1 MPRSE
6 QYQYNGDVP
15 TLTGGRTA
23 AAGQT
28 APQSLEDV
36 VLAVDPLSNPQPAPV
51 SPVLQPGHPTGPVG
65 TTPYV
70 SRPLLARRVAAI
82 LVGVLTIK
90 VVAVWLD
97 FDHAIMVWLL
107 FAIFVALWPSWPQPT
122 AGEKRAQA
130 WPYWS
135 ADQ

>member
-1 MPRSE
+1 MPASAGAGFQSALTARLSRRPGRDAHPSSMPRSE

-15 TLTGGRTA
+15 TLTDGRTA

-36 VLAVDPLSNPQPAPV
+36 VLAVAPLSNPQPAPV

-70 SRPLLARRVAAI
+70 SRPL
-82 LVGVLTIK
+82 
-90 VVAVWLD
+90 
-97 FDHAIMVWLL
+97 
-107 FAIFVALWPSWPQPT
+107 
-122 AGEKRAQA
+122 
-130 WPYWS
+130 
-135 ADQ
+135 